1 MVENIYIRV
10 WGGIGNQLFIYAFAR
25 YISLNWDGKVGLEIY
40 SGFRGDNYHRIYKL
54 DRFSITLPKS
64 NFLSSFFFSFNRKY
78 PLLKRLIFPSSR
90 LIIENEDQLIFD
102 VCQFIPPSNQREK
115 TLYYQGYWQHIN
127 FSSIREILL
136 SELRFNLPPNSVFE
150 EIKAKIQASEAVCLH
165 VRRMQYSRLLTL
177 DYYRAAVSIL
187 EKSCTAPCFFI
198 FSDDLAWC
206 RERLS
211 ISYSCVYIDNFDD
224 ELYELQLMS
233 FCHHFIIANSSFSWW
248 GAWLSQH
255 PDKMV
260 ILPEDYLVSN
270 MDGRVIPIHSKELY

>member
-25 YISLNWDGKVGLEIY
+25 CISLNWDGKVGLETH
-40 SGFRGDNYHRIYKL
+40 SGFRGDGYHRIYKL
-54 DRFSITLPKS
+54 DCFSITLPKS
-64 NFLSSFFFSFNRKY
+64 NFLSSLFFSFNRKY
-78 PLLKRLIFPSSR
+78 PLLKRLFFPSSR
-90 LIIENEDQLIFD
+90 LIIENEDQLNSN
-102 VCQFIPPSNQREK
+102 VSEFIPPPYLEER
-115 TLYYQGYWQHIN
+115 TLFYQGYWQHIN
-127 FSSIREILL
+127 FLSIREILL
-136 SELRFNLPPNSVFE
+136 SELRFNLAPNSVFE

-211 ISYSCVYIDNFDD
+211 ISYPCVYIDNFDD

-270 MDGRVIPIHSKELY
+270 MDGRVIPIPSKELY